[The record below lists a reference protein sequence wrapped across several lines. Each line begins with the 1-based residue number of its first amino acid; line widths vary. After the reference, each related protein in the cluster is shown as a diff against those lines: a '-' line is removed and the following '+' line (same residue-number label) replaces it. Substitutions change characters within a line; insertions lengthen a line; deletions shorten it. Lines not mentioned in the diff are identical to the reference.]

1 MRERALRM
9 LNARRAPPVLPEQA
23 LLRHDKGEL
32 RACCAA
38 MLAVHQAAF
47 STQVEA
53 GGSPYAAAKD
63 KYRDCAWHCVS
74 HVIPL
79 ESLPD
84 GLFDMMA

>member
-1 MRERALRM
+1 
-9 LNARRAPPVLPEQA
+9 
-23 LLRHDKGEL
+23 
-32 RACCAA
+32 

-47 STQVEA
+47 NTQA
-53 GGSPYAAAKD
+53 DAASGASPYAAAKD

-84 GLFDMMA
+84 GLFDMMP